1 MNPKKIWF
9 DGKLIPWD
17 EANVHV
23 TTHALHYGS
32 SILEGLRAYATP
44 KGPAILAL
52 PEHAKRLLQ
61 SAQIFKIELPY
72 SLEDIE
78 RSIIETVRV
87 NEHRAAYIR
96 PLAFKGAGELGPYT
110 SKNPIHL
117 IIFTKELDKVL
128 GKEAVTQGID
138 VMVSSWRRMAQS
150 TYPAMGKIGGNY
162 VNSQFMTMEAKARG
176 FTEAIALDTNGYI
189 SESSGANIFLVKDG
203 VVYTPSL
210 ANSILAGI
218 TRRIVMQLIKDK
230 GYQLREES
238 LPREMLYI
246 ADEIFFTGTAIE
258 IMPVRS
264 VDDFK
269 IGSVSRGPV
278 TETLQQTFFSIVQG
292 QAEDRYGW
300 LTYVDDEQ

>member
-1 MNPKKIWF
+1 MNPQKIWF

-52 PEHAKRLLQ
+52 REHTKRLLQ
-61 SAQIFKIELPY
+61 SAQMFKIVLPY

-78 RSIIETVRV
+78 RAILEIVRV
-87 NEHRAAYIR
+87 NEHRATYIR
-96 PLAFKGAGELGPYT
+96 PLAFKGPGGLAPYT
-110 SKNPIHL
+110 SNNPIHL
-117 IIFTKELDKVL
+117 IIFTKELDKIL
-128 GKEAVTQGID
+128 GEEAVTQGID

-162 VNSQFMTMEAKARG
+162 VNSQFMAMEAKTRG

-230 GYQLREES
+230 GYELREES

-264 VDDFK
+264 VDDFT
-269 IGSVSRGPV
+269 IGSGNRGPV
-278 TETLQQTFFSIVQG
+278 TEALQQTFFSIVQG
-292 QAEDRYGW
+292 QAEDRYAW
-300 LTYVDDEQ
+300 LTYVGDEQ